1 MSCLHDWTKFR
12 TLEIVPGA
20 CNLDMFLF
28 WGCLYPGRCPSC
40 RVSIHVLSVNF
51 LKKADETLIT
61 ECKGSRQNS
70 TRGDVETRRCRI
82 GMRGGSEGL
91 LYGDVIS
98 SAKGRWEE
106 GEMIKI
112 IEPPCFQVAVNL
124 EQGGLHHTIL
134 TRY

>member
-1 MSCLHDWTKFR
+1 
-12 TLEIVPGA
+12 
-20 CNLDMFLF
+20 
-28 WGCLYPGRCPSC
+28 
-40 RVSIHVLSVNF
+40 
-51 LKKADETLIT
+51 
-61 ECKGSRQNS
+61 
-70 TRGDVETRRCRI
+70 
-82 GMRGGSEGL
+82 MRGGSEG